1 MLTALTKA
9 ILDKDPV
16 LRDTWVSKIPQVSS
30 ERAIS
35 MGVGAGVVQWAW
47 DCRGP
52 AMRTSPSPPPSVT
65 MARG

>member
-30 ERAIS
+30 EPSIAWQRGSGRCAGHT
-35 MGVGAGVVQWAW
+35 GVG
-47 DCRGP
+47 D
-52 AMRTSPSPPPSVT
+52 M
-65 MARG
+65 